1 MMITIVYHYLVIRYF
16 KFKKRKNKE
25 IKGKHLPSVFIYCL
39 YQAKDMGIFFLR
51 GVLCHIYVGS
61 SDEINS
67 LYRNTRSPKY

>member
-16 KFKKRKNKE
+16 KLKKRKNKE

-51 GVLCHIYVGS
+51 GV
-61 SDEINS
+61 
-67 LYRNTRSPKY
+67 